1 MKRIF
6 LLLLA
11 IVLCFLCAC
20 SANDT
25 SIDTDAQEIT
35 VPNNGEW
42 DEILC
47 SGDSYHLVK
56 KEVDAYDGYKFML
69 GIVNDAGEWVQELTD
84 TGTFVENV
92 RFRAEGSSE
101 ILRDNSCYIY
111 LGEGVFL
118 ASPGVSV
125 FSVTG
130 NYRVG
135 PWEDKAGKFYIDGW
149 ECLFW
154 NAIDNLQFKCDA
166 TKITTYQDGY
176 LLFCERE
183 DIKGGGGELSTMNT
197 SGEVNELSC
206 QYLPNKPMHKFPV
219 YAEGLFYA
227 STEKSKPAFF
237 DIEGTLVIDLSEY
250 NMGRVPFT
258 SVIGANAPYFEN
270 GKATI
275 MFVNNANSV
284 FKAVI
289 DKTGAFVEEPEKMEG
304 VSVI

>member
-101 ILRDNSCYIY
+101 IYGITLAISIWERAFSWRPLVFPFFRLQGIIASALGKIRLVSSILMAGNAFSGMLLIIY
-111 LGEGVFL
+111 
-118 ASPGVSV
+118 SS
-125 FSVTG
+125 SVTQ
-130 NYRVG
+130 R
-135 PWEDKAGKFYIDGW
+135 K
-149 ECLFW
+149 
-154 NAIDNLQFKCDA
+154 
-166 TKITTYQDGY
+166 
-176 LLFCERE
+176 
-183 DIKGGGGELSTMNT
+183 
-197 SGEVNELSC
+197 
-206 QYLPNKPMHKFPV
+206 
-219 YAEGLFYA
+219 
-227 STEKSKPAFF
+227 
-237 DIEGTLVIDLSEY
+237 
-250 NMGRVPFT
+250 
-258 SVIGANAPYFEN
+258 
-270 GKATI
+270 
-275 MFVNNANSV
+275 
-284 FKAVI
+284 
-289 DKTGAFVEEPEKMEG
+289 
-304 VSVI
+304 